1 MSRGIIS
8 CPPETP
14 LKPSRGMGSVASS
27 ALGIDLFWLP
37 LGAGGDFV
45 RLNGRIY
52 EAVASRLDGRPPSD
66 LYHSALEV
74 RVPDGRYVV
83 ESAPIGPS
91 DGPDRGVIGEGPV
104 GTSWAGCFRLFRY
117 ELRVWRGGH
126 IADIGEAVESP
137 RRLSSNSPDAMRLL
151 TVAPL
156 VPKPTWGRDEL
167 HAGEMWNSN
176 SFIAW
181 LITVT
186 GLDIDAI
193 HPPAGGRA
201 PGWNA
206 GVVVAR
212 RDRPVQARRARAA
225 WLSPGAVLGNDA

>member
-1 MSRGIIS
+1 MVSTG
-8 CPPETP
+8 P
-14 LKPSRGMGSVASS
+14 
-27 ALGIDLFWLP
+27 GIDLFWLP
-37 LGAGGDFV
+37 LGAGGHFV

-74 RVPDGRYVV
+74 RVPEARYVI
-83 ESAPIGPS
+83 ESAPIRPS
-91 DGPDRGVIGEGPV
+91 DGLDRGVIGEGPV
-104 GTSWAGCFRLFRY
+104 GAPWAGCFRLFRY
-117 ELRVWRGGH
+117 ELRLWRGGH
-126 IADIGEAVESP
+126 ISDIGEAVESP
-137 RRLSSNSPDAMRLL
+137 RHLSSNSTDAVRLL
-151 TVAPL
+151 TLAPL

-167 HAGEMWNSN
+167 HTSEMWNSN

-186 GLDIDAI
+186 GLDVDAI

-212 RDRPVQARRARAA
+212 RDPPVQARRARAA
-225 WLSPGAVLGNDA
+225 

>member
-1 MSRGIIS
+1 M
-8 CPPETP
+8 
-14 LKPSRGMGSVASS
+14 VS
-27 ALGIDLFWLP
+27 AAPGIDLFWLP
-37 LGAGGDFV
+37 LGAGGNFV

-52 EAVASRLDGRPPSD
+52 EAVASRLEGRPPSD

-74 RVPDGRYVV
+74 RLPETRFVI
-83 ESAPIGPS
+83 ESAPIRGS
-91 DGPDRGVIGEGPV
+91 DGVDRGVIGEGPV
-104 GTSWAGCFRLFRY
+104 GASWASCLRPFRY
-117 ELRVWRGGH
+117 ELRMWRSGH
-126 IADIGEAVESP
+126 IPDVGEAVESP
-137 RRLSSNSPDAMRLL
+137 RRLSSNGTDALRLL
-151 TVAPL
+151 TLAPL

-167 HAGEMWNSN
+167 HTGEMWNSN

-186 GLDIDAI
+186 GLDVDAI

-212 RDRPVQARRARAA
+212 RDPPVGARRARAA
-225 WLSPGAVLGNDA
+225 